1 MKKSTLYLIA
11 LTCILATPLASAT
24 AQTRHTGDVAD
35 AYRVANFVVAYS
47 TPQERDVLSHY
58 AESVMLPAS
67 YQTARLVRVH
77 DCMQVL
83 ASGNTPV
90 TVIRNTSEAVLAV
103 PIPELTAIETIG
115 EDSNGVGV
123 HLTVHSLDVR
133 TNLRMIASFEASLA
147 DGKDVF
153 EANGWRNSV
162 DGNPWRREMH
172 RWRKEEGAWRMVDD
186 RVAMLEAR

>member
-172 RWRKEEGAWRMVDD
+172 RWRKEEGAWRIVDD
-186 RVAMLEAR
+186 RVAMLKAR